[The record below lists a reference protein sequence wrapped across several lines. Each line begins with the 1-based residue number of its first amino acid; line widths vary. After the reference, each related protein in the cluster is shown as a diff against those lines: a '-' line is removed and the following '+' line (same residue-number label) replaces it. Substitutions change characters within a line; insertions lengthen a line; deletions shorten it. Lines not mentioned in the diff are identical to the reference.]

1 MKKYVKPEVVE
12 TKEYAEGVYLASG
25 GSTDNS
31 SGPEEAVCRF
41 GRKEANAGSDTC
53 QECSKSGGQRNTP
66 LPGRGVCARSRFY
79 RMYRRQTGKE
89 IIGSRMTE
97 RAKEST
103 DEWEK
108 NCNHIQ
114 KSDREYQTGGRSNT
128 GCAWR

>member
-31 SGPEEAVCRF
+31 SGSGRSCRRF

-66 LPGRGVCARSRFY
+66 LPGEESAREADF
-79 RMYRRQTGKE
+79 
-89 IIGSRMTE
+89 
-97 RAKEST
+97 
-103 DEWEK
+103 
-108 NCNHIQ
+108 
-114 KSDREYQTGGRSNT
+114 T
-128 GCAWR
+128 GCIDGRPVKRS

>member
-31 SGPEEAVCRF
+31 SGPEETACRF

-66 LPGRGVCARSRFY
+66 LRARSL
-79 RMYRRQTGKE
+79 
-89 IIGSRMTE
+89 
-97 RAKEST
+97 RAKQILPDVST
-103 DEWEK
+103 A
-108 NCNHIQ
+108 
-114 KSDREYQTGGRSNT
+114 DR
-128 GCAWR
+128 

>member
-31 SGPEEAVCRF
+31 SGPEETVCRF
-41 GRKEANAGSDTC
+41 GRKE
-53 QECSKSGGQRNTP
+53 
-66 LPGRGVCARSRFY
+66 VCARSRFY

>member
-31 SGPEEAVCRF
+31 SGSEEAVCRF

-66 LPGRGVCARSRFY
+66 LPGEESARGEDF
-79 RMYRRQTGKE
+79 
-89 IIGSRMTE
+89 
-97 RAKEST
+97 
-103 DEWEK
+103 
-108 NCNHIQ
+108 
-114 KSDREYQTGGRSNT
+114 T
-128 GCAWR
+128 GCIDGRPVKKS